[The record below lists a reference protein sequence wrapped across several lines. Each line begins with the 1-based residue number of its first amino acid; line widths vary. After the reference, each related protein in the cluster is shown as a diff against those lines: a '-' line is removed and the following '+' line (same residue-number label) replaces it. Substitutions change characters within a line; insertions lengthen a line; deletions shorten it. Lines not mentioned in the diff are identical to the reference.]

1 MQSNVHEPL
10 ESDSPSPNQSLLSD
24 VRNRVESFSGT
35 QCVDWGGQVRDG
47 RCEVTPFIPNPG
59 AYAETNIVRS
69 AEDALVA
76 FDAYTEW
83 FEFVLSDFEP
93 QSDSC
98 VLLPCGAMKPIGS
111 SAIHQK
117 KLEALSQAGLT
128 PDADIMIISE
138 PCTVVPHHWRLH
150 RPPVNYDFPPEFT
163 EESVAPS
170 VFDVFTDRIAEFI
183 DSMPY
188 RTYYPY
194 LVAGH
199 QKKFDTALAKAESSP
214 RVIRIPGSSI
224 GLESEALS
232 GDLFKS
238 TNDIVAKL
246 EVIRA
251 LKDGDETVDL
261 SQYPDDVIEE
271 YARRSDFTEVD
282 AEGDN

>member
-1 MQSNVHEPL
+1 
-10 ESDSPSPNQSLLSD
+10 
-24 VRNRVESFSGT
+24 
-35 QCVDWGGQVRDG
+35 
-47 RCEVTPFIPNPG
+47 
-59 AYAETNIVRS
+59 
-69 AEDALVA
+69 
-76 FDAYTEW
+76 
-83 FEFVLSDFEP
+83 
-93 QSDSC
+93 
-98 VLLPCGAMKPIGS
+98 MKPIGS

-163 EESVAPS
+163 EESSAPA

-188 RTYYPY
+188 TTYYPY

-199 QKKFDTALAKAESSP
+199 QTKFDAALAKAEASP

-238 TNDIVAKL
+238 TTDIVAKL

-251 LKDGDETVDL
+251 LKDGDETVDI
-261 SQYPDDVIEE
+261 SQYPDGIIEE
-271 YARRSDFTEVD
+271 YAGRSDFTVVD
-282 AEGDN
+282 ADGQN

>member
-1 MQSNVHEPL
+1 MQSDVQQSL
-10 ESDSPSPNQSLLSD
+10 ESDVRSPNESLLSD
-24 VRNRVESFSGT
+24 VRTRVESFSVSK
-35 QCVDWGGQVRDG
+35 CVDWGGQVRDG
-47 RCEVTPFIPNPG
+47 RCEVTPFAPNPG
-59 AYAETNIVRS
+59 AYAETTIVRS
-69 AEDALVA
+69 VEDALAA
-76 FDAYTEW
+76 FDAYTAW
-83 FEFVLSDFEP
+83 FEFVLSNFEP
-93 QSDSC
+93 QSESC

-163 EESVAPS
+163 EESSAPA

-188 RTYYPY
+188 TTYYPY

-199 QKKFDTALAKAESSP
+199 QTKFDAALAKAEASP

-238 TNDIVAKL
+238 TTDIVAKL

-261 SQYPDDVIEE
+261 SQYPDGIIEE
-271 YARRSDFTEVD
+271 YAGRSDFTVVD
-282 AEGDN
+282 ADGQN